1 MESKLMTFN
10 MNLDTDS
17 EYKNFF
23 EYADALLGLAYT
35 TKVTNSINPAN
46 RVQLYSTL
54 LNKVQQVTGWQ
65 TASFALNTDLKTFS
79 NTLDH
84 VDAILFTSKKA
95 DKEIIEETKEKLKED
110 YATLSDKDKFNY
122 QFKSM

>member
-23 EYADALLGLAYT
+23 EYADALLGTKYT
-35 TKVTNSINPAN
+35 TKVTNSINLAN

-65 TASFALNTDLKTFS
+65 TTSFALNTDLKTFS
-79 NTLDH
+79 NTSDY
-84 VDAILFTSKKA
+84 VDAILFTSEKA
-95 DKEIIEETKEKLKED
+95 DIEIIEETKEKLKED
-110 YATLSDKDKFNY
+110 YANLSDKDQFNHR
-122 QFKSM
+122 FRFM